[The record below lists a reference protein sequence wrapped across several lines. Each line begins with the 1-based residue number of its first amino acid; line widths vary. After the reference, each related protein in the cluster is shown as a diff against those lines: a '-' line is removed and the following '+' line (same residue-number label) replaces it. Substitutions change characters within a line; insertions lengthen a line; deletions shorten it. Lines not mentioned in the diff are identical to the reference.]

1 MKNTP
6 ALACKGYHIW
16 SKMRTLAWSRHSLH
30 GGQWQEIVWKSQF
43 LKDGEVWSL
52 FCPWLYLGWTK
63 GPVLW
68 ANVARALGLLV
79 ATIAL
84 CIVDTHSVVIG
95 LLFQYLV
102 TAGLLSNTFVYF
114 SWVLVGSSMAGNIF
128 CFQVPSQ
135 ISAHTQEGTLS
146 LAHFPKTAPPISPLP
161 CSGELLIVF
170 AIPNF
175 HFENPFWFFRFFSEK
190 NIFCPSPL

>member
-114 SWVLVGSSMAGNIF
+114 SWVPCGLFHGWKHILLSSSFSNFRTHPGRNSF
-128 CFQVPSQ
+128 
-135 ISAHTQEGTLS
+135 
-146 LAHFPKTAPPISPLP
+146 ISPLP
-161 CSGELLIVF
+161 ENSTSYLSF
-170 AIPNF
+170 AVLWRTTNCLC
-175 HFENPFWFFRFFSEK
+175 HT
-190 NIFCPSPL
+190 